1 MFSLH
6 YLNLDFKVPF
16 FILNDKKIETI
27 FIHSACY
34 STTQWRTK
42 IAKELI
48 KVEKIEIKPKK
59 GLKALFFSLNNCK
72 ITVKRCFS
80 YQTH

>member
-48 KVEKIEIKPKK
+48 KVEKKLKSNPKRTK
-59 GLKALFFSLNNCK
+59 S
-72 ITVKRCFS
+72 TVF
-80 YQTH
+80 

>member
-48 KVEKIEIKPKK
+48 KVEK
-59 GLKALFFSLNNCK
+59 N
-72 ITVKRCFS
+72 
-80 YQTH
+80 

>member
-6 YLNLDFKVPF
+6 FLNLDFKVPF

-48 KVEKIEIKPKK
+48 KVEKI
-59 GLKALFFSLNNCK
+59 
-72 ITVKRCFS
+72 
-80 YQTH
+80 

>member
-42 IAKELI
+42 IAKRIDKGRKKL
-48 KVEKIEIKPKK
+48 KSNPKK
-59 GLKALFFSLNNCK
+59 D
-72 ITVKRCFS
+72 
-80 YQTH
+80 